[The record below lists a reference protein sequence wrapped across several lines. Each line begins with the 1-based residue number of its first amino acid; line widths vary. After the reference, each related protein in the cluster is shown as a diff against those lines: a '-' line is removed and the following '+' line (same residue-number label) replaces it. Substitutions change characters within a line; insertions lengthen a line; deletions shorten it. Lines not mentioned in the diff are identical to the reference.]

1 MKNAS
6 RERTEVLRS
15 VSLQVMLQFG
25 QGDEAIVK
33 GLNGIQ
39 RLKYRI
45 SWDFS

>member
-6 RERTEVLRS
+6 RERTEERE
-15 VSLQVMLQFG
+15 LQVMLQFG
-25 QGDEAIVK
+25 QGDEAIAK